1 MTAWAAAAT
10 VMMSAAAVMIAAVT
24 ISPTDDLPHRLTT
37 EVAAMLTKN
46 L

>member
-1 MTAWAAAAT
+1 VTAWAAAAT
-10 VMMSAAAVMIAAVT
+10 VMAAAAVMMVAVT